1 MPNRTTGVKSEEV
14 ISMASD
20 DKNVSDSVDA
30 NSHSISSLSE
40 SSTASL
46 IAAGAAAAPVS
57 AAGGA
62 VRSCKPKRH
71 AVCWRMFLAA

>member
-1 MPNRTTGVKSEEV
+1 MHPPLMPNRTTGVKSEEV

-30 NSHSISSLSE
+30 NSHSISSLS

-46 IAAGAAAAPVS
+46 IAAGAAGCICMKLIILDIYSV
-57 AAGGA
+57 
-62 VRSCKPKRH
+62 
-71 AVCWRMFLAA
+71 LE